1 MSDRTKELI
10 LKTLIVIGMILLV
23 MLFPGGVAISFLIHN
38 EEIMDVIVY
47 TIFFSF
53 MGVGLLFMILLPIF
67 GGLKQKPVKA
77 EKKPLVFPSYNE
89 FLDFIK
95 KSLLQKNY
103 QLQKAVPI
111 SSNGEVMVYVKPSK
125 SWTLAVF
132 TIIRVSE
139 LSDELIENANESIT
153 NILNEYYD
161 GKVIT
166 DTINM
171 ISVFCVDR
179 ITPAFQKLVNSNV
192 QQGLKNGRLP
202 VGVSLGGKNI
212 YIAKQKDG
220 FAITKYKRLRK
231 EFIDIMRL

>member
-1 MSDRTKELI
+1 MKEII
-10 LKTLIVIGMILLV
+10 LKILIVTGMILLV
-23 MLFPGGVAISFLIHN
+23 MIFPGSLVISYYITNEKMMEIILSSILFSFL
-38 EEIMDVIVY
+38 
-47 TIFFSF
+47 
-53 MGVGLLFMILLPIF
+53 GVGILFMILLPIF

-77 EKKPLVFPSYNE
+77 EKKPLIFPSYNE
-89 FLDFIK
+89 FFDFIQ

-111 SSNGEVMVYVKPSK
+111 SSSGEVMVYVKPSK

-153 NILNEYYD
+153 NILNAYYD

-231 EFIDIMRL
+231 EFIDIMHL

>member
-1 MSDRTKELI
+1 
-10 LKTLIVIGMILLV
+10 
-23 MLFPGGVAISFLIHN
+23 
-38 EEIMDVIVY
+38 
-47 TIFFSF
+47 
-53 MGVGLLFMILLPIF
+53 MILLPIF

-103 QLQKAVPI
+103 QLQKAVLI

-132 TIIRVSE
+132 TIIRVCE

>member
-23 MLFPGGVAISFLIHN
+23 MLFPGGVVISFFIHN
-38 EEIMDVIVY
+38 EEIMDVIAY

-53 MGVGLLFMILLPIF
+53 IGVGVLFMILLPMF

-77 EKKPLVFPSYNE
+77 EKKSLVFSSYNE

-111 SSNGEVMVYVKPSK
+111 SSNGEVMVYVKSSK

-166 DTINM
+166 DTIHM

-179 ITPAFQKLVNSNV
+179 ITPAFQKLVNSNL

-202 VGVSLGGKNI
+202 IGISLGGKNI
-212 YIAKQKDG
+212 YLAKQKDG

-231 EFIDIMRL
+231 EFIDIMNL